1 VQISVRSSKESWK
14 SPDGKITIWE
24 VTDGDG
30 QTWDTMSGKIANAL
44 GQTIEVTT
52 RVSNKGKTYLITP
65 PAGGAYPLPA
75 APVVGA
81 EGILARIEQI
91 LARYEASVAAF
102 SESVDKL
109 VGQTP
114 VQDGPKPPQPP
125 EKDVVLTEIPDD
137 PMGAEFDE
145 AMRVFGGGEIVD
157 DLKP

>member
-30 QTWDTMSGKIANAL
+30 QTWNTMSGKIANAL

-52 RVSNKGKTYLITP
+52 RVNNKGKTYLITP
-65 PAGGAYPLPA
+65 PAEGAYPLPA
-75 APVVGA
+75 APVTGA
-81 EGILARIEQI
+81 EGILSRIEQI

-102 SESVDKL
+102 SDSVDKL

-114 VQDGPKPPQPP
+114 VQDGPKPP
-125 EKDVVLTEIPDD
+125 EKDVVLTEIPDN